1 VKEYTDG
8 NCGRASNTSP
18 ALVHEHIKEI
28 GQVKNARFHPSGRHL
43 LRIMMGQMPKVS
55 FDEPVD
61 GPPLTPNC
69 GLGLLGG
76 TKESE

>member
-1 VKEYTDG
+1 
-8 NCGRASNTSP
+8 
-18 ALVHEHIKEI
+18 
-28 GQVKNARFHPSGRHL
+28 
-43 LRIMMGQMPKVS
+43 MMGQMPKVS

-76 TKESE
+76 TK